1 MEVVYFGSLLVTQHL
16 LPLLIRTRGSRVIN
30 ISSVA
35 GAHAFPGNSAYS
47 AAKFA
52 LEAWS
57 DSLRVEVVLLWWWPT
72 GLASHARRAVAQLV
86 PLGVHVS
93 KVRPGSID
101 TKMKDSIP
109 AILSQTHRS
118 APEEVRRVYGGN
130 AYETNLLKGAEAF
143 QRRATPLDDVIDAVC
158 VALTHPAPKPS
169 YWVGIDAQIVGRLL
183 GVLPTEWADAFKR
196 SLVTPFAA
204 QSDQSEAPAA
214 TRAG

>member
-57 DSLRVEVVLLWWWPT
+57 DSLRVEVALLWWWPT
-72 GLASHARRAVAQLV
+72 HDPPHSHLTRVAVAQLV

-109 AILSQTHRS
+109 AILSQTYRS
-118 APEEVRRVYGGN
+118 AGEEVRRIYGGN
-130 AYETNLLKGAEAF
+130 AYEANLLKGAEAF

-158 VALTHPAPKPS
+158 VALTHAAPKPS

-183 GVLPTEWADAFKR
+183 SVLPTEWADAFKR
-196 SLVTPFAA
+196 SLNLI
-204 QSDQSEAPAA
+204 
-214 TRAG
+214 TRKADGV